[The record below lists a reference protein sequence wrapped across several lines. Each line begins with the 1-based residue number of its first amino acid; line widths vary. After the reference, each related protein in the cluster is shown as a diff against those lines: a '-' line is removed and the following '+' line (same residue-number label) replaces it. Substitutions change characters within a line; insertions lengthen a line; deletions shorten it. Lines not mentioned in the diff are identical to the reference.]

1 MDGGS
6 IIIGILTFVFIVVVF
21 GMNFVNSTN
30 TFYVEKFEDTPSTV
44 EPQIRAV
51 LDKLTNKD
59 ICVIYDKIRSNMAK
73 NETAGPTGVSS
84 TEAAKRVEANLAIK
98 IPGGAL
104 KCPLFKYP
112 KAGSTDLEWLS
123 FLLTIP
129 SDFGARIVF
138 MAIFAKEYLAEVET
152 TLKAALSGNGEVPK
166 FGLTEG
172 FAVCTPDVAAT
183 RRAEKAAKTQ
193 GICTLPEEMSKK
205 EIEDAITELLKK
217 LVSEKNTILKSKQID
232 PLININPLIASA
244 NKSLLY
250 IDKKA
255 QQAQDGSLAMDA
267 PITLKKK
274 VPADEAIE

>member
-6 IIIGILTFVFIVVVF
+6 IIIGVLTFVFIVVVF
-21 GMNFVNSTN
+21 GMNFVNSTD
-30 TFYVEKFEDTPSTV
+30 TLYVEKFEDTPSTV

-59 ICVIYDKIRSNMAK
+59 ICAVYDKIRSNMAK
-73 NETAGPTGVSS
+73 NETSGPAGVSS

-112 KAGSTDLEWLS
+112 KSGSTDLEWLS

-138 MAIFAKEYLAEVET
+138 MAIFAKEYLGEVET

-166 FGLTEG
+166 VEG
-172 FAVCTPDVAAT
+172 FAVCTPDIAAT

-255 QQAQDGSLAMDA
+255 QQAQDGTLAMDA

-274 VPADEAIE
+274 ATTDEAIE

>member
-1 MDGGS
+1 MDGVS
-6 IIIGILTFVFIVVVF
+6 IIIGVLTFVFIVVVL

-30 TFYVEKFEDTPSTV
+30 TMYIEKFEDTPSSTV

-59 ICVIYDKIRSNMAK
+59 ICAIYDKIRSTMAK
-73 NETAGPTGVSS
+73 NETAGPAGVSD

-112 KAGSTDLEWLS
+112 KAGSSDLEWLS
-123 FLLTIP
+123 FLQTIP
-129 SDFGARIVF
+129 PDFGARIVF
-138 MAIFAKEYLAEVET
+138 MAIFAKEYLADIET
-152 TLKAALSGNGEVPK
+152 TLKSALSGNGTVPK
-166 FGLTEG
+166 VESSEG

-183 RRAEKAAKTQ
+183 RRAEKAEKTQ
-193 GICTLPEEMSKK
+193 GVCTLPEEMSKK
-205 EIEDAITELLKK
+205 EIEDAITDLLKK

-232 PLININPLIASA
+232 PTININPLIAEA

-250 IDKKA
+250 IDKKS
-255 QQAQDGSLAMDA
+255 QQAQDGTLAIEE
-267 PITLKKK
+267 PITLKPKAK
-274 VPADEAIE
+274 EATE